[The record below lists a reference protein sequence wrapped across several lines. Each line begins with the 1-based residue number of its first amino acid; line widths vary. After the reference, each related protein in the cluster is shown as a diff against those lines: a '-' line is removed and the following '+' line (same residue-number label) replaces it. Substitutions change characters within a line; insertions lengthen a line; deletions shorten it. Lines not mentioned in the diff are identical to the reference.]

1 MKDKNEL
8 SPAAQRR
15 QREMLKRF
23 HEELKKQP
31 EISDEDFMA
40 EFEASDEEYT
50 IGIVLPG
57 ISDDEKE

>member
-8 SPAAQRR
+8 SPAAQKR

-23 HEELKKQP
+23 NEELRKQP
-31 EISDEDFMA
+31 EISDEEFMA
-40 EFEASDEEYT
+40 EFEVSDKEYK

-57 ISDDEKE
+57 IGGNEKE